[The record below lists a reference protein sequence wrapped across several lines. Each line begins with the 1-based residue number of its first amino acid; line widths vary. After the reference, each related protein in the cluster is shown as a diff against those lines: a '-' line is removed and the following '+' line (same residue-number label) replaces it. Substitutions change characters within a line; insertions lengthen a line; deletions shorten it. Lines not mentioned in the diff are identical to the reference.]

1 MKILIALPVYKTISI
16 QTASSL
22 IAMLK
27 NTPQETEVIFQN
39 GVFVHQNQNNIVDFA
54 VENKFDYVF
63 LVEHDMIFEPE
74 TLNKLL
80 ADDKDIICAN
90 YNFRSEPRQS
100 MVFRLNDKGELENIP
115 QRELPKE
122 TFQAGAIPT
131 GLTLIKT
138 EVFKKLTKP
147 YFFYKYNSEGKMESS
162 QDVYFS
168 LAARLAGFSL
178 WVNPKIEVGHLGE
191 NIF

>member
-1 MKILIALPVYKTISI
+1 M
-16 QTASSL
+16 

-115 QRELPKE
+115 SRELPKE
-122 TFQAGAIPT
+122 TFKCEAVPT

-138 EVFKKLTKP
+138 SVFSKITKP
-147 YFFYKYNSEGKMESS
+147 YFFFEMNEDGQMKTS

-168 LAARLAGFSL
+168 QKANKAGLSV
-178 WVNPKIEVGHLGE
+178 WCNPTIEVGHLGE
-191 NIF
+191 AIY